1 MPRIVQIIP
10 DFEFGGNQRA
20 GCVLA
25 HAMAARR
32 HAACV
37 VGAGRASRP
46 RAEARP

>member
-10 DFEFGGNQRA
+10 DFELGGIQKA

-25 HAMAARR
+25 DAMAARGR
-32 HAACV
+32 AAYV
-37 VGAGRASRP
+37 VGAGRASRL